1 MKRSKLLLMWLAG
14 MLILLVSSC
23 RSDDEELVLSSVTNV
38 TPGVQVTG
46 PVKGFFLL
54 NEGNMGS
61 NKASLDYFDYASG
74 NYCKNIY
81 PELNPTV
88 QKALGDVGNDIQ
100 IMVINC
106 LLSLTYPTWW
116 R

>member
-74 NYCKNIY
+74 NYCKNI
-81 PELNPTV
+81 
-88 QKALGDVGNDIQ
+88 
-100 IMVINC
+100 
-106 LLSLTYPTWW
+106 
-116 R
+116 

>member
-61 NKASLDYFDYASG
+61 NKALLAYFD
-74 NYCKNIY
+74 
-81 PELNPTV
+81 
-88 QKALGDVGNDIQ
+88 
-100 IMVINC
+100 
-106 LLSLTYPTWW
+106 
-116 R
+116 

>member
-54 NEGNMGS
+54 NEWTIS
-61 NKASLDYFDYASG
+61 ITLRV
-74 NYCKNIY
+74 I
-81 PELNPTV
+81 TV
-88 QKALGDVGNDIQ
+88 RTFIRN
-100 IMVINC
+100 
-106 LLSLTYPTWW
+106 
-116 R
+116 